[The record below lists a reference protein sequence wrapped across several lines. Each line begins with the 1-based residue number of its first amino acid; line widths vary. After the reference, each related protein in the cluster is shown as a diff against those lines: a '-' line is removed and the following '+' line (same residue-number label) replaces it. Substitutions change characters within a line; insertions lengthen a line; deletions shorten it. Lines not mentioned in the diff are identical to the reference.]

1 MGSKARPTSAQS
13 RTAWGD
19 YGHARPDSQFDFGQD
34 GIRDDPD
41 LSPTAMEDDGYMGN
55 PDKGKANK
63 TTAVAT
69 PANKNQSKGVFSKIG
84 GGIRCKYFI
93 FSELF

>member
-1 MGSKARPTSAQS
+1 MSGGRARPTSAQS

-41 LSPTAMEDDGYMGN
+41 LSTAMENDGYMDG
-55 PDKGKANK
+55 KGKSKSGAVVPSA
-63 TTAVAT
+63 TAKSST
-69 PANKNQSKGVFSKIG
+69 SCFGKIG
-84 GGIRCKYFI
+84 RGIRCK
-93 FSELF
+93 

>member
-1 MGSKARPTSAQS
+1 MSGSRARPTSAQS

-41 LSPTAMEDDGYMGN
+41 LSTAVDDDYM
-55 PDKGKANK
+55 DKGKSKASGAVVPSATAK
-63 TTAVAT
+63 TST
-69 PANKNQSKGVFSKIG
+69 SCFGKIG
-84 GGIRCKYFI
+84 RGIRCKLI
-93 FSELF
+93 

>member
-1 MGSKARPTSAQS
+1 MSGARPRPTSAQS

-41 LSPTAMEDDGYMGN
+41 LQSGLDNDGYM
-55 PDKGKANK
+55 DSKGKTKSSGAVVPSA
-63 TTAVAT
+63 TAKKST
-69 PANKNQSKGVFSKIG
+69 SCFGKIG
-84 GGIRCKYFI
+84 RGIRCKYK
-93 FSELF
+93 L